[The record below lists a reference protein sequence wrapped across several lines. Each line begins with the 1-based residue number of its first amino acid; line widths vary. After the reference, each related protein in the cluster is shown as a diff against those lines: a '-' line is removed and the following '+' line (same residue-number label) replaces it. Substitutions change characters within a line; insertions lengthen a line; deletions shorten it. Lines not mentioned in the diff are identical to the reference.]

1 MILIAGILAVASSCY
16 GQDSLL
22 LRNYQFVKRTDAWL
36 TSQNAAG
43 LTRLN
48 HPSIS
53 EAEVSLTKSKGGHID
68 WYQSPDVLQVTAN
81 VESFTR
87 ISQRTVVFGAMTYD
101 NFSGRDM
108 AGSAFINPDHK
119 PFDIVE
125 DSLVNTGTKHR
136 DTYRLTGAVGIDVGR
151 GTAVGLR
158 LDYTAANY
166 AKYKDLRH
174 KNKLMD
180 LTFTAGL
187 NRQLSIVNCQ
197 FTVGANYLYRR
208 TTESVTFSLYGNED
222 KVYKSLI
229 DYGTFMG
236 RVEQFGSSG
245 YTDQG
250 REMPLVDDYNGA
262 SIQFSLQPTDNL
274 TFYNALTYSHRVGYY
289 GRKSPYTI
297 TYTNHHADLLTYEA
311 RLAWTVRRSVFYADF
326 TMSSENLENQAN
338 TYRELKNESG
348 ANYYEYYDPVKTAN
362 KLWKNGRLAVTA
374 DLDVDGELPTWTLSA
389 ALNWH
394 NRQQTSYLYPY
405 YRRQHLRTTEAS
417 LSATRNLLT
426 SKGVW
431 TLSLTASY
439 QKGSGDPYTD
449 LTFADPSDKQT
460 APATTPAWLW
470 REYQYIVAPQYTIGG
485 SVAYAFIF
493 PHTRLKTH
501 VRLSATHR
509 KANQTYEYSIATPH
523 SDQRS
528 ENGNDCTSL
537 ALAVGCTF

>member
-1 MILIAGILAVASSCY
+1 MFSPRLILIAGILAVASSCY

-43 LTRLN
+43 LIRLN

-53 EAEVSLTKSKGGHID
+53 EAEVSLTKRKGGHID

-101 NFSGRDM
+101 NFSGSDM
-108 AGSAFINPDHK
+108 AGSAFINPDRK

-180 LTFTAGL
+180 LQFTAGIL
-187 NRQLSIVNCQ
+187 LPLTSSILPL
-197 FTVGANYLYRR
+197 TVGANYLYRR

-311 RLAWTVRRSVFYADF
+311 H
-326 TMSSENLENQAN
+326 
-338 TYRELKNESG
+338 
-348 ANYYEYYDPVKTAN
+348 N

-374 DLDVDGELPTWTLSA
+374 DLDVDGELPAWTLTA

-405 YRRQHLRTTEAS
+405 YRRQHLRTTEAT
-417 LSATRNLLT
+417 LSATRHLLT

-460 APATTPAWLW
+460 APATMPAWLW

-485 SVAYAFIF
+485 SAAYAFIF

-501 VRLSATHR
+501 VRFSATHR
-509 KANQTYEYSIATPH
+509 KANQTYEYS
-523 SDQRS
+523 
-528 ENGNDCTSL
+528 NGNDCTSL

>member
-1 MILIAGILAVASSCY
+1 MFSPRLILIAGILAVASSCY

-22 LRNYQFVKRTDAWL
+22 LRNYQFVKRTDTWL

-53 EAEVSLTKSKGGHID
+53 EAELSLTKRKGGHVD

-208 TTESVTFSLYGNED
+208 TTGKRHLQSLRKRG
-222 KVYKSLI
+222 
-229 DYGTFMG
+229 
-236 RVEQFGSSG
+236 
-245 YTDQG
+245 QG
-250 REMPLVDDYNGA
+250 L
-262 SIQFSLQPTDNL
+262 
-274 TFYNALTYSHRVGYY
+274 
-289 GRKSPYTI
+289 
-297 TYTNHHADLLTYEA
+297 
-311 RLAWTVRRSVFYADF
+311 
-326 TMSSENLENQAN
+326 
-338 TYRELKNESG
+338 
-348 ANYYEYYDPVKTAN
+348 
-362 KLWKNGRLAVTA
+362 
-374 DLDVDGELPTWTLSA
+374 
-389 ALNWH
+389 
-394 NRQQTSYLYPY
+394 
-405 YRRQHLRTTEAS
+405 
-417 LSATRNLLT
+417 
-426 SKGVW
+426 
-431 TLSLTASY
+431 
-439 QKGSGDPYTD
+439 
-449 LTFADPSDKQT
+449 
-460 APATTPAWLW
+460 
-470 REYQYIVAPQYTIGG
+470 
-485 SVAYAFIF
+485 
-493 PHTRLKTH
+493 
-501 VRLSATHR
+501 
-509 KANQTYEYSIATPH
+509 
-523 SDQRS
+523 
-528 ENGNDCTSL
+528 
-537 ALAVGCTF
+537 